1 MILGAL
7 GLAGGAFEKLKFA
20 INPTQVPSLSTS
32 QRVEWLENRILEL
45 ENILTDV
52 LNPSALQIMRY
63 VLSRSESNFGNDRA
77 DKKIETIVPIPYLHS
92 GEKF

>member
-1 MILGAL
+1 YILLGLEIECIRTVADHFAIEKSGAL

-63 VLSRSESNFGNDRA
+63 VLSRSESNFGNDR
-77 DKKIETIVPIPYLHS
+77 
-92 GEKF
+92 

>member
-7 GLAGGAFEKLKFA
+7 GLAGGAFGLVNGVVHRIEKLKFA

-45 ENILTDV
+45 ENILTDCRSHIFKHR
-52 LNPSALQIMRY
+52 LNLYP
-63 VLSRSESNFGNDRA
+63 F
-77 DKKIETIVPIPYLHS
+77 
-92 GEKF
+92 

>member
-52 LNPSALQIMRY
+52 LNPSALQIMRD
-63 VLSRSESNFGNDRA
+63 VLSRSESNFGNDR
-77 DKKIETIVPIPYLHS
+77 
-92 GEKF
+92 

>member
-1 MILGAL
+1 MHRI
-7 GLAGGAFEKLKFA
+7 EKLKFA

-63 VLSRSESNFGNDRA
+63 VLSRSESNFGNDR
-77 DKKIETIVPIPYLHS
+77 
-92 GEKF
+92 